1 MGQPCVGL
9 YPQVKAE
16 LLMQEFILDVPTDVV
31 TLAGAVS
38 WAQEKL
44 NQDRPHFIA
53 SVNPEI
59 CLSAR
64 RNSELRAALLAA
76 DLRIP
81 DGIGIVL
88 ASRLCGGQL
97 RERVTGIDL
106 MEELVALA
114 AAEGKKIFLFG
125 AAEGVAAAAASK
137 LRDRY
142 PSLLVAGTVH
152 GYLPQAADED
162 IAGKIAASGAD
173 LVFVALGSPRQ
184 ELFVAKYGVAS
195 GAKVLMVV
203 GGSFDVLSGRLRRA
217 PLLYRRLGLE
227 WFFRLIQQPRRIL
240 RVRIMPMFL
249 AAVTQQRLFA
259 GSRKH
264 C

>member
-1 MGQPCVGL
+1 
-9 YPQVKAE
+9 
-16 LLMQEFILDVPTDVV
+16 MQEFILDIPTDAV
-31 TLAGAVS
+31 TLAEAVA

-44 NQDRPHFIA
+44 SQNRPHFIA

-64 RNSELRAALLAA
+64 RNSTLQAALLAA

-88 ASRLCGGQL
+88 ASRLCGGQI

-114 AAEGKKIFLFG
+114 AAEGKKVFLFG

-137 LRDRY
+137 LKERY
-142 PSLLVAGTVH
+142 PSLLVAGTAH
-152 GYLPQAADED
+152 GYLPQAADEEVACD
-162 IAGKIAASGAD
+162 IAASGAD
-173 LVFVALGSPRQ
+173 MVFVALGSPRQ
-184 ELFVAKYGVAS
+184 ELFVAKHGAAS
-195 GAKVLMVV
+195 GAKLLMVV
-203 GGSFDVLSGRLRRA
+203 GGSFDVLSGRLKRA
-217 PLLYRRLGLE
+217 PLLYQRLGLE
-227 WFFRLIQQPRRIL
+227 WFYRLIQQPKRIL
-240 RVRIMPMFL
+240 RVRIMPAFL
-249 AAVTQQRLFA
+249 AAVTQQRLFTS
-259 GSRKH
+259 GRRQ

>member
-1 MGQPCVGL
+1 
-9 YPQVKAE
+9 
-16 LLMQEFILDVPTDVV
+16 MQEFILDVPTDAV
-31 TLAGAVS
+31 TLAEAVS

-44 NQDRPHFIA
+44 NQNSTHFIA

-59 CLSAR
+59 CLAAR
-64 RNSELRAALLAA
+64 RNSALLAALLAA

-125 AAEGVAAAAASK
+125 AADGVAAAAASK
-137 LRDRY
+137 LKERH
-142 PSLLVAGTVH
+142 PSLIVAGTAH
-152 GYLPQAADED
+152 GYLPQAPDGEVACN
-162 IAGKIAASGAD
+162 IAASGAD

-184 ELFVAKYGVAS
+184 ELFVAKHGAAS
-195 GAKVLMVV
+195 GAKILMVV

-217 PLLYRRLGLE
+217 PLLYQRLGLE
-227 WFFRLIQQPRRIL
+227 WFYRLIQQPKRIL
-240 RVRIMPMFL
+240 RLPVMPVFL
-249 AAVTQQRLFA
+249 LAVTQQKLFS
-259 GSRKH
+259 GGRKH